1 MEVKHS
7 QTVNDGQFSLYEN
20 EILVGYIKY
29 EWAKNGNIKATGTY
43 VDEKFRGKEI
53 GEKLMDQL
61 IEFADL
67 NEIKI
72 FPICPYVVHYFE
84 KYTDK
89 NKIVDTSYYQ

>member
-84 KYTDK
+84 KYPDK